1 MEIVLEEPF
10 FGISSFSIQRSITL
24 QFGGVKIVKRELTL
38 IKALLF
44 GAFFLI
50 LGVTQLFA
58 FEMVLGKTEVYLDG
72 ARENVRSRET
82 NLGNLIC
89 DSLVWISGAKIAITN
104 GGGIRES
111 VEPGDITL
119 EAVLSIHPFSN
130 EVVTIEL
137 TGAEIVAALEH
148 GVSTYPGWGGFPHV
162 SGIKYSFTPDRPAG
176 QRILEVLYEGKPIDL
191 EATFIVVTN
200 GFLAAGGDAF
210 EMLNKEIVDSFGP
223 MEEVLINFIREKE
236 VVAPEVEGRITIFR
250 IETFGDDS

>member
-1 MEIVLEEPF
+1 M
-10 FGISSFSIQRSITL
+10 
-24 QFGGVKIVKRELTL
+24 KRKLTL
-38 IKALLF
+38 SKALLV
-44 GAFFLI
+44 GAVFLI

-58 FEMVLGKTEVYLDG
+58 FDMVLGKTEVYLDG

-89 DSLVWISGAKIAITN
+89 DSLVWISGAQIAITN

-176 QRILEVLYEGKPIDL
+176 QRILEVLYEDKPIDL
-191 EATFIVVTN
+191 AATFIVVTN

-210 EMLNKEIVDSFGP
+210 EMLKKDTIDAFGP
-223 MEEVLINFIREKE
+223 MEEVLMNFIREKE
-236 VVAPEVEGRITIFR
+236 VVAPQVEGRITIFR
-250 IETFGDDS
+250 IERFGDDS

>member
-1 MEIVLEEPF
+1 MERRNL
-10 FGISSFSIQRSITL
+10 
-24 QFGGVKIVKRELTL
+24 VKTL
-38 IKALLF
+38 IVGAVLVVLGATAAL
-44 GAFFLI
+44 AFD
-50 LGVTQLFA
+50 
-58 FEMVLGKTEVYLDG
+58 MVLGTTEVYLDG

-82 NLGNLIC
+82 NLGNLIV
-89 DSLVWISGAKIAITN
+89 DSLVWVSGAQIAITN

-111 VEPGDITL
+111 VEEGPITL

-137 TGAEIVAALEH
+137 TGAEIVATLEH

-162 SGIKYSFTPDRPAG
+162 SGLKYSFTPDRPSG
-176 QRILEVLYEGKPIDL
+176 QRVLEVLYNDKPIDL

-210 EMLNKEIVDSFGP
+210 EMLEKEIIDSFGP
-223 MEEVLINFIREKE
+223 MEEVLMNYIREKE